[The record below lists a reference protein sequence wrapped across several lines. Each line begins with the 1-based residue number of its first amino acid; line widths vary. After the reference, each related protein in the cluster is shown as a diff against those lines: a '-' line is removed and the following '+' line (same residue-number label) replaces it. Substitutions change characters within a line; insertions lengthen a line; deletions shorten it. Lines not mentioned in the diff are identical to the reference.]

1 MITTY
6 RLRPYTFAAAAAAL
20 IFSTLSH
27 AAPAGDGWEQIKD
40 KDGVQVYTR
49 AVEGSDFLAIAASTV
64 MQADSDKVAAALGTG
79 DGCAEWRKMC
89 KSSKILDETSADDR
103 LVYMVLDLP
112 WPLSDRDVVMRILTN
127 IDTEAQTAVVSL
139 NSDSQAYPAQKHVRA
154 ECNGQFVIKVLDEN
168 QVEVTYEMH
177 ADIGGDIS
185 PGMVKSRQVD
195 STFAEMVALR
205 ELVE

>member
-1 MITTY
+1 MMTLY
-6 RLRPYTFAAAAAAL
+6 RRSA
-20 IFSTLSH
+20 STLAASLALLLQVGLAH
-27 AAPAGDGWEQIKD
+27 AAPAGEGWEQIKD
-40 KDGVQVYTR
+40 KNGVQVYTR

-64 MQADSDKVAAALGTG
+64 MQADSDKVAAALGDG
-79 DGCAEWRKMC
+79 DGCAQWRKMC
-89 KSSKILDETSADDR
+89 KSSKVLEASSDTDR

-127 IDTEAQTAVVSL
+127 IDPEAQTAVVSL
-139 NSDSQAYPAQKHVRA
+139 NSDSAAYPQQKHVRA

-168 QVEVTYEMH
+168 SVQVTYEMH

-195 STFAEMVALR
+195 STYEEMVALR